1 MYRLIINLYPFN
13 QSLGSFNV
21 DNLSYKDLT
30 VDTSNKTVS
39 FKPDIRN
46 IKQGLLVITGAL
58 IGVQTAFTIVCG
70 VNSQY
75 NEIADI
81 FKAATNGWVSI
92 TDGNTIII
100 HSIYDVDGS
109 NPFVTIRMRLFA

>member
-1 MYRLIINLYPFN
+1 M
-13 QSLGSFNV
+13 V
-21 DNLSYKDLT
+21 

-58 IGVQTAFTIVCG
+58 TGVQTAFTIVCG

-92 TDGNTIII
+92 TGNNIII
-100 HSIYDVDGS
+100 HSIYDIDGS
-109 NPFVTIRMRLFA
+109 NPFVAIRMRLFA